1 MDGREM
7 AGGATASKDFEAIS
21 SQTKQ
26 VASVPRS
33 PQFSVMLWV
42 LGKQMSMEQRLET
55 VAAAGYTAGELVR
68 EWVTWTPAERQRIV
82 AKKDA
87 LGLTFDL
94 MFPSVSGLTDASAHA
109 KMADEIRAAVP
120 LAREIGCTQ
129 FSFRSGSRVPGRSP
143 EQERQTIVDALK
155 IASDIC
161 QGERIDMLLEP
172 IDNLEAKNEAVK
184 SALDGFAIVKLVGN
198 PDLRVLYDFYHE
210 QRDSG
215 NLIEKLDG
223 NIDRVGVV
231 HIADV
236 PGRYRPG
243 TGEMN
248 YSNIYRKL
256 AALHYRRTIAM
267 EFYPQGEPVAELK
280 EARLEAEAAMRSA

>member
-1 MDGREM
+1 MDSRKL
-7 AGGATASKDFEAIS
+7 AGWATGSKDVEAIS

-26 VASVPRS
+26 AASTTS

-42 LGKQMSMEQRLET
+42 LGKKMSMEQQLET

-68 EWVTWTPAERQRIV
+68 EWVSWTPEERRRIV
-82 AKKDA
+82 AKKNA

-94 MFPSVSGLTDASAHA
+94 MFPSVTPLTDASAHA
-109 KMADEIRAAVP
+109 KLAAEIEAAVP
-120 LAREIGCTQ
+120 AAREIGCTR
-129 FSFRSGSRVPGRSP
+129 FSFRSGPRVPGQSP
-143 EQERQTIVDALK
+143 EQMKQTVADALK
-155 IASDIC
+155 VASEIC
-161 QGERIDMLLEP
+161 QREHISMLLEP
-172 IDNLEAKNEAVK
+172 IDNLEAKNEAVR
-184 SALDGFAIVKLVGN
+184 SAGEGFEIVKLVGN

-236 PGRYRPG
+236 PGRHRPG

-248 YSNIYRKL
+248 YRNIYRKL
-256 AALHYRRTIAM
+256 AALQYSRTIAM
-267 EFYPQGEPVAELK
+267 EFYPLGEPVAELK
-280 EARLEAEAAMRSA
+280 AARLEAEAAMRSA